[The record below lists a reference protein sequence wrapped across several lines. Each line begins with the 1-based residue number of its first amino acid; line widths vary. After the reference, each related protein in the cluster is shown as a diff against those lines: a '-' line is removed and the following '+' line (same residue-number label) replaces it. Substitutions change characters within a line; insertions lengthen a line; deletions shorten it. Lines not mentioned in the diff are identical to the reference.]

1 MYRLIPINKLW
12 LLDEM
17 VKRLDEQ
24 RDVLGLKSLDL
35 DLVKY
40 EKIHSFFCT
49 YKNQKRVHHYM
60 FAPIKIMVDA
70 PLYVNLAAS
79 LLKMH
84 FHRPLLL
91 CKCNISTGDRSVR
104 GGWLN
109 ICGNNTFVACKSS
122 SCICFVIL

>member
-40 EKIHSFFCT
+40 EKIHSFFLHL
-49 YKNQKRVHHYM
+49 QKS
-60 FAPIKIMVDA
+60 KEGA
-70 PLYVNLAAS
+70 PLYVCTHKN
-79 LLKMH
+79 H
-84 FHRPLLL
+84 
-91 CKCNISTGDRSVR
+91 G
-104 GGWLN
+104 
-109 ICGNNTFVACKSS
+109 
-122 SCICFVIL
+122 